1 MKKTCFNC
9 KYFHGCLAEEEPSQY
24 HIHNYCEIFKS
35 ILPFDMDSEV
45 NHFLESHW
53 PTMSKASIECDSG
66 VNDDLETGEANC
78 YLYKAADKEFWP
90 DERFEANKKQNRELA
105 IKTLEYMRS
114 HEKFKEIPVMF
125 LTADADIETVKEAA
139 RLGAK
144 GYVKKPFLPHDL
156 LERVGQVIQEKIE
169 D

>member
-1 MKKTCFNC
+1 
-9 KYFHGCLAEEEPSQY
+9 
-24 HIHNYCEIFKS
+24 
-35 ILPFDMDSEV
+35 
-45 NHFLESHW
+45 
-53 PTMSKASIECDSG
+53 
-66 VNDDLETGEANC
+66 
-78 YLYKAADKEFWP
+78 
-90 DERFEANKKQNRELA
+90 
-105 IKTLEYMRS
+105 
-114 HEKFKEIPVMF
+114 MF

>member
-1 MKKTCFNC
+1 MKMENDMRR
-9 KYFHGCLAEEEPSQY
+9 
-24 HIHNYCEIFKS
+24 
-35 ILPFDMDSEV
+35 ILIVDDDSMNLKV
-45 NHFLESHW
+45 AKVILESNGYK
-53 PTMSKASIECDSG
+53 TITAISAAEC
-66 VNDDLETGEANC
+66 LET
-78 YLYKAADKEFWP
+78 LKEEMVDLVLLDIEMP
-90 DERFEANKKQNRELA
+90 IMNG